1 MKRVISLFLALALL
15 FSLVPAVFAEGNEQA
30 GVALVIGTP
39 EKKTATDYET
49 NEQVV
54 YYRVPVKVQNK
65 TSETVTINAAE
76 CYIRYDETNF
86 SCGDIQIGESD
97 YVDAY
102 EYNSATT
109 KEWNKQPSASNGL
122 VTMGLAANQN
132 QSRYFLKIKSN
143 SEAELFAINLKRA
156 SDIENGDY
164 ALTLAEPFEAGGNPK
179 QNLIGNKIEEKFYT
193 QKDGSLDC
201 TSKETISVT
210 DGKAPTLDSVTISP
224 EATTVFASGKD
235 FTLSAKS
242 ASGKDITSL
251 VTFKIQKDEADFPAN
266 AGLTIAGNKLTV
278 ESSGSLANVGTYT
291 VVATPNGDGCTGS
304 ASAVFTITPKTITN
318 PTVTVSGFG
327 KGLPVTGATATADN
341 MTVARGWYTGEG
353 VPSEANAATGNFAAD
368 SPYTLTLQLIPNKNY
383 KLADDLT
390 VTVRGLGD
398 DQVIKHASNPL
409 IVKARTTA
417 KDATKRASGTNLFA
431 DSSRYGNTL
440 SSVNLTAEA
449 NKDGYLVVAYIDGQ
463 ETTTKV
469 PGEFKWE
476 SPNDKVGD
484 VGSNKHWVVFTPDK
498 PFDEQYA
505 GFRVE
510 VTVRVDKKVLNLDET
525 KLTWSKTN
533 LTYTGEEQTVTATP
547 TADIA
552 EYVNVT
558 YDNETEGHTNTA
570 INAGSY
576 TAAAVVTPKDANNI
590 SLGGETEAEQNSR
603 TFTKDWTIANADLNP
618 TAAAKNVRFGT
629 NKTVVVTPAD
639 FGLDQNGVEITSA
652 VVDSTADD
660 RLILNAAISVDQR
673 SVTFTLKDTSKTDA
687 DSKLS
692 GTATLKFAAE
702 NYNETTGTTLTIN
715 IIDKESQTLTVT
727 GPASF
732 PYGTTEDAIKSAL
745 TITGLPTGYDASKVT
760 YTFSNSDISAAA
772 PAEGYTVTV
781 GYEDDNFLYTGT
793 YTFEITARSIA
804 DADVTFKALT
814 YNGSEQTTEITVKIG
829 EKTLTMGTDYTVTG
843 DLKGTDAGEYPV
855 TVTGTGNY
863 AGTLTP
869 KFTIA
874 KATPTAAAFTFT
886 APANLTYDGNPKTA
900 DVTANNTEIGAVTVS
915 YAPADPTNAGT
926 YTVKISTAETTNYK
940 AATNLTDAAWTF
952 TIAPATIL
960 DTMVG
965 SIGDLTYTGEA
976 LTPAPSV
983 ASLTAGTDYE
993 VTYANNT
1000 NAGTATATVT
1010 GKGNYEGTI
1019 VRNFTIKPASMN
1031 FVKEVYVSRHTNVRT
1046 EQTITLQSITGV
1058 KGETLTPSV
1067 TLEAPSSA
1075 DDIFTVHPAYNAE
1088 TGNVTFTLNGTAGSA
1103 TYKVKLASPNS
1114 NYAPGE
1120 YNLVFTA
1127 SHRTAIAITFEDGSA
1142 TYTSS
1147 PIRYENASAGES
1159 GTWTYTYVPVE
1170 GSGASLDAVTSLPL
1184 TVGTYKV
1191 TAHFENADHIGD
1203 KTVTF
1208 VITKATPATPPEI
1221 KVDGGDKK
1229 LSDLEAGMRAAMG
1242 GIGGTFEWYDS
1253 NGNRLEST
1261 TKIEANTEYRWK
1273 FIPADPNNYN
1283 SIEGTTTPYVRD
1295 DLSWLPGVL
1304 GGGSSFSFHDVTRFD
1319 YYYDSV
1325 KWAADNGIASG
1336 TSRFAFSPDAVCTRA
1351 QTVTFLWRAAGSPL
1365 PRYRV
1370 SPFTDVHS
1378 YDYYYEAV
1386 LWAVEQGI
1394 TTGLTATTFGPDETV
1409 TRGQVATFLYR
1420 AASAAKPNTFNPFTD
1435 VKPTAYNYGAILW
1448 AYDNRITTGT
1458 STTTF
1463 SPDAFCTRAQIVT
1476 FLYRYYQGR

>member
-745 TITGLPTGYDASKVT
+745 TITGLPTGATPEYRFSSTSSISTADPGS
-760 YTFSNSDISAAA
+760 YTL
-772 PAEGYTVTV
+772 TVS
-781 GYEDDNFLYTGT
+781 YEDDNNVYTGT
-793 YTFEITARSIA
+793 YTFEITKLDLANAMITSSN
-804 DADVTFKALT
+804 TLT
-814 YNGSEQTTEITVKIG
+814 YNGTQQTQNVTVKYGSKVIDAD
-829 EKTLTMGTDYTVTG
+829 DYTVTG
-843 DLKGTDAGEYPV
+843 NKQTNAGRYTLTVTANDDSTLYIGSKTYEFIILKAVPKTIDFSVTVPQNVTYDGQPHPATVAQANPDLNMGGFTVSYVGIDGTVDAPVNAGEYTVSIKVNGNDNYAAV
-855 TVTGTGNY
+855 TVPAGNNW
-863 AGTLTP
+863 

-874 KATPTAAAFTFT
+874 KATPTLEIETAA
-886 APANLTYDGNPKTA
+886 
-900 DVTANNTEIGAVTVS
+900 
-915 YAPADPTNAGT
+915 
-926 YTVKISTAETTNYK
+926 
-940 AATNLTDAAWTF
+940 DA
-952 TIAPATIL
+952 
-960 DTMVG
+960 
-965 SIGDLTYTGEA
+965 TYTGQPYDETSKIT
-976 LTPAPSV
+976 LTS
-983 ASLTAGTDYE
+983 AS
-993 VTYANNT
+993 
-1000 NAGTATATVT
+1000 TVT
-1010 GKGNYEGTI
+1010 PDTYLYFSDADCKNEASPVNVGTYWVKAKFNGDTNHNAVTSAAKQFKI
-1019 VRNFTIKPASMN
+1019 TKAS
-1031 FVKEVYVSRHTNVRT
+1031 YDLRIT
-1046 EQTITLQSITGV
+1046 EA
-1058 KGETLTPSV
+1058 K
-1067 TLEAPSSA
+1067 
-1075 DDIFTVHPAYNAE
+1075 NAE
-1088 TGNVTFTLNGTAGSA
+1088 YTGIPYNSANITVSPNLSVTFTYYSDAGCTNALPTAP
-1103 TYKVKLASPNS
+1103 T
-1114 NYAPGE
+1114 E
-1120 YNLVFTA
+1120 
-1127 SHRTAIAITFEDGSA
+1127 
-1142 TYTSS
+1142 
-1147 PIRYENASAGES
+1147 
-1159 GTWTYTYVPVE
+1159 
-1170 GSGASLDAVTSLPL
+1170 
-1184 TVGTYKV
+1184 VGTYYVKANYAGAANYNEATSNAASFEITKV
-1191 TAHFENADHIGD
+1191 TLP
-1203 KTVTF
+1203 V
-1208 VITKATPATPPEI
+1208 PPEI

-1304 GGGSSFSFHDVTRFD
+1304 GGGSNFSFHDVTRFD

>member
-1 MKRVISLFLALALL
+1 MQRLD
-15 FSLVPAVFAEGNEQA
+15 G
-30 GVALVIGTP
+30 
-39 EKKTATDYET
+39 
-49 NEQVV
+49 
-54 YYRVPVKVQNK
+54 
-65 TSETVTINAAE
+65 
-76 CYIRYDETNF
+76 
-86 SCGDIQIGESD
+86 
-97 YVDAY
+97 
-102 EYNSATT
+102 
-109 KEWNKQPSASNGL
+109 
-122 VTMGLAANQN
+122 
-132 QSRYFLKIKSN
+132 
-143 SEAELFAINLKRA
+143 
-156 SDIENGDY
+156 IENGEY
-164 ALTLAEPFEAGGNPK
+164 PITFAEPFQLEGVYK
-179 QNLIGNKIEEKFYT
+179 QNLVGLEYQKDSSTEQILYMQSENKLGCSASGKIT
-193 QKDGSLDC
+193 ITDGSL
-201 TSKETISVT
+201 
-210 DGKAPTLDSVTISP
+210 PTLGSITISP
-224 EATTVFASGKD
+224 EATSVFASGKD

-291 VVATPNGDGCTGS
+291 VVAEADGTNCTGS
-304 ASAVFTITPKTITN
+304 ASADFTITPKTITN

-353 VPSEANAATGNFAAD
+353 TPSEANAATGNFAAD

-398 DQVIKHASNPL
+398 DQVIEHASNPL
-409 IVKARTTA
+409 IVRARTTA

-570 INAGSY
+570 KNVGSY

-590 SLGGETEAEQNSR
+590 SLGGATEAEQNSR
-603 TFTKDWTIANADLNP
+603 TFTKSWTITNADLNP
-618 TAAAKNVRFGT
+618 TTAAKNVRFGT
-629 NKTVVVTPAD
+629 NKTVTVTPAD
-639 FGLDQNGVEITSA
+639 FGLNQDGVKITSA
-652 VVDSTADD
+652 VVDSTDP
-660 RLILNAAISVDQR
+660 LILNAAISEDKH
-673 SVTFTLKDTSKTDA
+673 SVTFKLKDTVKKDA
-687 DSKLS
+687 EDKLS

-702 NYNETTGTTLTIN
+702 NYNETSGTILTIN
-715 IIDKESQTLTVT
+715 IIDKNSQTLTIT
-727 GPASF
+727 GPETASF

-745 TITGLPTGYDASKVT
+745 TITGLPTGATPEYRFSSTSSISTADPGS
-760 YTFSNSDISAAA
+760 YTL
-772 PAEGYTVTV
+772 TVS
-781 GYEDDNFLYTGT
+781 YEDDNNVYTGT
-793 YTFEITARSIA
+793 YTFAITKLDLANATITSSN
-804 DADVTFKALT
+804 TLT
-814 YNGSEQTTEITVKIG
+814 YTGAELTQNVTVKYGSNVI
-829 EKTLTMGTDYTVTG
+829 EAENYTVTG
-843 DLKGTDAGEYPV
+843 NKQTNAGRYTLTVMANDDSTLYIGSKTYEFIILKAVPKTIDFTVTVPTDVTYDGQPHPAAVAQTNPNLNMGGFTVSYVGIDSTVDAPVNAGEYTVSIKVNGNDNYAAV
-855 TVTGTGNY
+855 TVPADNNW
-863 AGTLTP
+863 

-874 KATPTAAAFTFT
+874 KATPTLEIETAA
-886 APANLTYDGNPKTA
+886 
-900 DVTANNTEIGAVTVS
+900 
-915 YAPADPTNAGT
+915 NA
-926 YTVKISTAETTNYK
+926 
-940 AATNLTDAAWTF
+940 
-952 TIAPATIL
+952 
-960 DTMVG
+960 
-965 SIGDLTYTGEA
+965 TYTGQPYNEANIKLTSASNVSVDTYLYYSDEDCTVPASPVNAGLYYVKVKFNGNKNYEEVTSAKASFRITMASYSLAIEAASVEYNKTPYSSSNIKVTPNLSVHFGYYADKA
-976 LTPAPSV
+976 LT
-983 ASLTAGTDYE
+983 
-993 VTYANNT
+993 
-1000 NAGTATATVT
+1000 
-1010 GKGNYEGTI
+1010 
-1019 VRNFTIKPASMN
+1019 
-1031 FVKEVYVSRHTNVRT
+1031 
-1046 EQTITLQSITGV
+1046 QSIN
-1058 KGETLTPSV
+1058 
-1067 TLEAPSSA
+1067 AP
-1075 DDIFTVHPAYNAE
+1075 TE
-1088 TGNVTFTLNGTAGSA
+1088 
-1103 TYKVKLASPNS
+1103 
-1114 NYAPGE
+1114 
-1120 YNLVFTA
+1120 
-1127 SHRTAIAITFEDGSA
+1127 
-1142 TYTSS
+1142 
-1147 PIRYENASAGES
+1147 
-1159 GTWTYTYVPVE
+1159 
-1170 GSGASLDAVTSLPL
+1170 
-1184 TVGTYKV
+1184 VGTYYV
-1191 TAHFENADHIGD
+1191 RAFYEGDANHNEAYSNAASFEIR
-1203 KTVTF
+1203 
-1208 VITKATPATPPEI
+1208 KATPATPPEI
-1221 KVDGGDKK
+1221 KVDNTDTTLGELGNKM
-1229 LSDLEAGMRAAMG
+1229 LAE
-1242 GIGGTFEWYDS
+1242 IGVPGTIHWYGPDGKPITEPH
-1253 NGNRLEST
+1253 N
-1261 TKIEANTEYRWK
+1261 TKIEANTEYSWE
-1273 FIPADPNNYN
+1273 FIPADGYKNNYN
-1283 SIEGTTTPYVRD
+1283 GIGGKTTPYVRD

-1336 TSRFAFSPDAVCTRA
+1336 TSRFTFSPDAVCTRA